1 MTSQAMPNVL
11 AVSFSKQNIMKPLTS
26 IRKTNLL
33 IDSHHQ
39 PAEEASGKGLPRRY
53 ATLIRRVF
61 SGKTGS
67 DAAFIEQL
75 TAGRYVRRLTNC
87 RADRRRRT
95 L

>member
-1 MTSQAMPNVL
+1 MTSRAMPNVL
-11 AVSFSKQNIMKPLTS
+11 AVGFSKQNIMKPLTS

-67 DAAFIEQL
+67 DATFIAFSSEQ
-75 TAGRYVRRLTNC
+75 AGM
-87 RADRRRRT
+87 
-95 L
+95 